1 MSPWTEYRAQRAARL
16 PPVRR
21 AREPGAR
28 DRDGLRR
35 AQKEAYWYGVPCVT
49 LRPSTEW
56 VDTVE
61 HGANVLVDDEPD
73 AIVAAVEAAAMPR
86 NGHRCTAT
94 GEPRSGSGLAGT
106 IGAR

>member
-1 MSPWTEYRAQRAARL
+1 MIVTDS
-16 PPVRR
+16 
-21 AREPGAR
+21 G
-28 DRDGLRR
+28 GLRR
-35 AQKEAYWYGVPCVT
+35 RRTGTARAT

-86 NGHRCTAT
+86 ERPPLYGDGRASQ
-94 GEPRSGSGLAGT
+94 RIAVALAGT